1 VLKTCLPVSAIL
13 ACVMLPWGE
22 AAAAQSA
29 PAEDPP
35 PAVTP
40 LTESV
45 LVTATRGAS
54 GRETSPASASIVT
67 RTEIERRAV
76 TSVDQALA
84 PVEGVAAYRVRGLAD
99 NEAGIGMRGFSG
111 RASGQSRVLVLL
123 DGQPINNGYTG
134 AVNWTA
140 IAIGDVDRVEVVR
153 GPFSSLYGGNAMG
166 GVINVITRPID
177 RRSAE
182 VFTQYGSNQTV
193 TASARASVRLW
204 SRLGLGVSYEDQRTD
219 GYQNQEALRTAVDST
234 PAGGIQVTGVT
245 RYLTRTGTVNY
256 AVGLR
261 GDNSVERDGVRAR
274 AEYTFG
280 PRSFGSFQYVRQAT
294 EYGYDPYTTT
304 VRATADQP
312 GVGQPAAGQPL
323 DSGNVVFEEDGRWRR
338 ITLVPSAYL
347 GPAGSTTSHLYQ
359 GQWLRSAASGD
370 WRVQGGMLDVPR
382 DRVGQP
388 GTAATLAGGPG
399 SLTLQASRNMFAT
412 AQWTRGLGARHMLTA
427 GADLRHERAAIDV
440 FSVADYTTESRP
452 LTSPLDTFST
462 GRAITTAAFAQD
474 QIVLT
479 ERAGLTL
486 GARYDHWRTY
496 DAVSQ
501 AAAGLAPV
509 DFAARRAGALT
520 GKAALVYRVAASTVL
535 RTSVGTSFRT
545 PTVFDLYRDLRLS
558 SGQLLL
564 GNPNLEPERLTA
576 WEIGVRHAIGK
587 TISVDA
593 AYYENR
599 LRDLVQRAV
608 DLAGDP
614 TGFTS
619 RHVNAGRARA
629 RGTELAL
636 TWRPTSWL
644 TARPTYTYTHARIVD
659 NAAAP
664 ATVGKQVTFV
674 PSHIAAGTLTAIAGP
689 IAATATARYQSAVF
703 ATDTNTDVV
712 RNVPGAY
719 DLFAEVDAAVTYTLT
734 PRVSLNASIENL
746 LDRRYY
752 LFYRNAGRLASGSVR
767 VRF

>member
-1 VLKTCLPVSAIL
+1 ML
-13 ACVMLPWGE
+13 ACVMFLWGE
-22 AAAAQSA
+22 ATAAQQSGEQT
-29 PAEDPP
+29 PPDEPP

-45 LVTATRGAS
+45 LVTATRGAA
-54 GRETSPASASIVT
+54 GRETSPASASVVT
-67 RTEIERRAV
+67 RGELERRAV
-76 TSVDQALA
+76 TAVDQALVT
-84 PVEGVAAYRVRGLAD
+84 VEGVSSYRVRGLAD

-111 RASGQSRVLVLL
+111 RGSGQSRVLVLL

-140 IAIGDVDRVEVVR
+140 LAVGDVDRVEVVR
-153 GPFSSLYGGNAMG
+153 GPYSSLYGGNAMG
-166 GVINVITRPID
+166 GVVNVLTRPID

-182 VFTQYGSNQTV
+182 LFTQYGSNQTV
-193 TASARASVRLW
+193 TASARASIRLW

-234 PAGGIQVTGVT
+234 PTGGIPVTGIT

-280 PRSFGSFQYVRQAT
+280 ARSFGSFQYVRQAT
-294 EYGYDPYTTT
+294 EYSYDPYTTS
-304 VRATADQP
+304 VRTAA
-312 GVGQPAAGQPL
+312 GQSTGGQLIAGQPL
-323 DSGNVVFEEDGRWRR
+323 DSGNVIFEEDGRWRR
-338 ITLVPSAYL
+338 ITLLPSAYL
-347 GPAGSTTSHLYQ
+347 GPVGSSKSHLYQ
-359 GQWLRSAASGD
+359 GQWLHSAPSGD
-370 WRVQGGMLDVPR
+370 LRVQGGMLDVPG
-382 DRVGQP
+382 DRTGQP
-388 GTAATLAGGPG
+388 GTAATLDGGPG
-399 SLTLQASRNMFAT
+399 SLTLQASRNMYAT
-412 AQWTRGLGARHMLTA
+412 TQWTRGLGARHMLTA
-427 GADLRHERAAIDV
+427 GADLRHERATIDL
-440 FSVADYTTESRP
+440 FTVADYRTEPRPSTT
-452 LTSPLDTFST
+452 PLDTFST

-474 QIVLT
+474 QITLS
-479 ERAGLTL
+479 ERAGVTV

-496 DAVSQ
+496 DAASQ
-501 AAAGLAPV
+501 AAAGFPPV
-509 DFAARRAGALT
+509 AFDARGAGALT
-520 GKAALVYRVAASTVL
+520 GKAALVYRLAASTVL

-564 GNPNLEPERLTA
+564 GNPDLEPERLTA
-576 WEIGVRHAIGK
+576 WEIGVRHGFGK
-587 TISVDA
+587 ALSVDA
-593 AYYENR
+593 AYYENGI
-599 LRDLVQRAV
+599 RDLVQRAV

-629 RGTELAL
+629 RGAELAL
-636 TWRPTSWL
+636 TWRPTAWL
-644 TARPTYTYTHARIVD
+644 TARPTYTYTHARIVE
-659 NAAAP
+659 NNAAP

-674 PSHIAAGTLTAIAGP
+674 PRHIAAGTLTAVVKRIAV
-689 IAATATARYQSAVF
+689 TATARYQSAVF

-719 DLFAEVDAAVTYTLT
+719 DLFAEVDAAATYTLT
-734 PRVSLNASIENL
+734 PRISINASIENL

-752 LFYRNAGRLASGSVR
+752 LFYRNAGRLASGSLR